1 MSLSAMKL
9 LSSFGAGLVLL
20 SLCSCST
27 YSNFK
32 LIARQ
37 APADKTQAGSP
48 VSGTDCRMFLGFGS
62 LEQAVRNA
70 IEKSPGAV
78 GLKDVHMYYSVS
90 LPPLFFCMEVEGV
103 PMK

>member
-1 MSLSAMKL
+1 
-9 LSSFGAGLVLL
+9 
-20 SLCSCST
+20 
-27 YSNFK
+27 
-32 LIARQ
+32 
-37 APADKTQAGSP
+37 
-48 VSGTDCRMFLGFGS
+48 MFLGFGS

-70 IEKSPGAV
+70 IEKIPGAM